1 MKTRHLVA
9 WLVAVCLIA
18 ALAGCSDSPDAPRSS
33 AKTGFVYA
41 FVIDGGGKQP
51 VADVTITLTP
61 GNHVAITDKRGL
73 AVFEVP
79 AGDYFVDAQVC
90 CIGPGFIEYHV
101 AVEVVGGETA
111 RVTLEACLA
120 CV

>member
-1 MKTRHLVA
+1 MKTRHLAA

-18 ALAGCSDSPDAPRSS
+18 PLSGCSDSPDAPRSIV
-33 AKTGFVYA
+33 KTGFVYA
-41 FVIDGGGKQP
+41 FVIDEGINQP

-61 GNHVAITDKRGL
+61 GNHVATTDKRGL
-73 AVFEVP
+73 AIFEVP
-79 AGDYFVDAQVC
+79 AGDYFVDADVC

-101 AVEVVGGETA
+101 PVEVVGGETA